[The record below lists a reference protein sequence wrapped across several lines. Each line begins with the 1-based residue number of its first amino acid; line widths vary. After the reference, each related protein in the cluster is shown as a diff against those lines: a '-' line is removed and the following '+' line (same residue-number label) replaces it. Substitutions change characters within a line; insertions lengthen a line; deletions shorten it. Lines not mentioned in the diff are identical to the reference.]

1 MPYKEYSATI
11 QIEDIDVSVLW
22 GINNENFRL
31 LINRF
36 PKLKIIARGNEIILK
51 GREIDVNSFRKH
63 FSEFINIYKSSNK
76 HVSTDM
82 IADTI
87 KESKDMYSAFG
98 KDSLI
103 YAGNN
108 RLIKAK
114 TVNQYKIV
122 KAIQDNDI
130 TFAIG
135 PAGVGKTYIAVALAL
150 RALKNK
156 EVRKII
162 LTRPAVEAGENMGF
176 LPGDMKDKIDPYLKP
191 LYDALEDMLSSQL
204 LVKYMESNIIEIA
217 PLAFMRGRTLNN
229 AFVILDEAQNA
240 TTAQLKMFLTRI
252 GEHSKFFITGDLTQ
266 IDLKKDSFSGLYKTV
281 EIIKQ
286 IKGIDVISLSAK
298 DNLRHKLVKDI
309 VKAYDEAGL

>member
-1 MPYKEYSATI
+1 MPYKEYRATI
-11 QIEDIDVSVLW
+11 EIEDIDVSVLW
-22 GINNENFRL
+22 GVNNENFRL
-31 LINRF
+31 LINKF
-36 PKLKIIARGNEIILK
+36 PKLNITARGNQIILK
-51 GREIDVNSFRKH
+51 GQKVDVNTFTQH
-63 FSEFINIYKSSNK
+63 FSDFVNTYKSGRK
-76 HVSTDM
+76 K
-82 IADTI
+82 A
-87 KESKDMYSAFG
+87 SKDISNNDIRDSKDLNNAFD

-114 TVNQYKIV
+114 TINQYKIV
-122 KAIQDNDI
+122 KAIQDNDV

-191 LYDALEDMLSSQL
+191 LYDALEDMLSVQL
-204 LVKYMESNIIEIA
+204 LAKYMESNIIEIA

-286 IKGIDVISLSAK
+286 IKGIDVITLSAK

>member
-1 MPYKEYSATI
+1 MPYKEYRATI
-11 QIEDIDVSVLW
+11 EIEDIDVSVLW
-22 GINNENFRL
+22 GVNNENFRL
-31 LINRF
+31 LINKF
-36 PKLKIIARGNEIILK
+36 PKLNITARGNQIILK
-51 GREIDVNSFRKH
+51 GQEVDVNTFTQH
-63 FSEFINIYKSSNK
+63 FSDFVNTYKSGRK
-76 HVSTDM
+76 K
-82 IADTI
+82 A
-87 KESKDMYSAFG
+87 SKDISNNDIRDSKDLNNAFD

-114 TVNQYKIV
+114 TINQYKIV
-122 KAIQDNDI
+122 KAIQDNDV

-191 LYDALEDMLSSQL
+191 LYDALEDMLSVQL
-204 LVKYMESNIIEIA
+204 LAKYMESNIIEIA

-286 IKGIDVISLSAK
+286 IKGIDVITLSAK

>member
-1 MPYKEYSATI
+1 MPYKEYRATI
-11 QIEDIDVSVLW
+11 EIEDIDVSVLW
-22 GINNENFRL
+22 GVNNENFRL
-31 LINRF
+31 LINKF
-36 PKLKIIARGNEIILK
+36 PKLNITARGNQIILK
-51 GREIDVNSFRKH
+51 GQKVDVNTFTQH
-63 FSEFINIYKSSNK
+63 FSDFVNTYKSGRKKASKDISNK
-76 HVSTDM
+76 D
-82 IADTI
+82 IRD
-87 KESKDMYSAFG
+87 SKDLNNAFD

-114 TVNQYKIV
+114 TINQYKIV
-122 KAIQDNDI
+122 KAIQDNDV

-135 PAGVGKTYIAVALAL
+135 PACVGKTYIAVALAL

-191 LYDALEDMLSSQL
+191 LYDALEDMLSVQL
-204 LVKYMESNIIEIA
+204 LAKYMESNIIEIA

-286 IKGIDVISLSAK
+286 IKGIDVITLSAK